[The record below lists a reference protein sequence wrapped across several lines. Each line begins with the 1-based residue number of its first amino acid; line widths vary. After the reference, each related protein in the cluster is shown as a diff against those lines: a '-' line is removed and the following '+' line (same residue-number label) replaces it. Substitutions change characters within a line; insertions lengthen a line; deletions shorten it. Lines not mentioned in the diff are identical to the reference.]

1 MKISHLTYTG
11 IMLIATCSMSSCR
24 KYLDTPTDNSRT
36 PQTVAD
42 YTEILN
48 GEGWNRNLS
57 PDGDLFLYFLDMM
70 TADVEEVIGP
80 AQSFDEKGPYSAFY
94 TWQNIYDIQYDERQS
109 PSDIL
114 NNTWLGLYRII
125 KACNIITDKGEK
137 IEGDLSG
144 RQFLLGEAHFSRALA
159 YYYLVNIWGRP
170 YDPANRA
177 DSMGVPLSVSST
189 LVNTHLPRSTVIA
202 VYNQILEDLNT
213 ALKYVQESGKTSSI
227 FHYSPAAVYL
237 LLSRVHLYLQ
247 HWEQAAAFA
256 GQCLEIRSALQ
267 DNTTPRTSMS
277 DFYTRMLGA
286 ANPEIIYT
294 FYNDPNP
301 TAFNNF
307 GSGNGYG
314 FSVSSDLLRQY
325 DSTDQ
330 RLGGYYYSNN
340 VVVIPKT
347 SGIYSGAYCFSFRTS
362 EAYLNRAEAN
372 AHLGENE
379 KAIADLDLLQSR
391 RVKTPTRSRQINRGT
406 LLETILLERR
416 KELAFQLH
424 NWFDLRRTTAPSI
437 THYFT
442 PVINQQVRPRERFV
456 LEKNDPGYTLE
467 IPVRALQAN
476 PALKPLGLKRRLP
489 L

>member
-1 MKISHLTYTG
+1 MKISHFIHTG
-11 IMLIATCSMSSCR
+11 IALIIVCSLVSCR
-24 KYLDTPTDNSRT
+24 KFLDTPADNSRT
-36 PQTVAD
+36 PRTVAD
-42 YTEILN
+42 YTEMLN

-70 TADVEEVIGP
+70 TADVEETTGP
-80 AQSFDEKGPYSAFY
+80 AQSLDEKGPYSAFY

-125 KACNIITDKGEK
+125 KACNVIIDKGEK
-137 IEGDLSG
+137 IEGEIPA

-170 YDPANRA
+170 YTPQNEA
-177 DSMGVPLSVSST
+177 DSMGVPLSTGST
-189 LVNTHLPRSTVIA
+189 LVNTNLPRSAVVA

-213 ALKYVQESGKTSSI
+213 ALMQVQASGKTNSI
-227 FHYSPAAVYL
+227 FHYSPAATYL
-237 LLSRVHLYLQ
+237 LLSRVHLYMQ

-256 GQCLEIRSALQ
+256 GKCLEIRSALK
-267 DNTTPRTSMS
+267 DNTMQQTNMS
-277 DFYTRMLGA
+277 DFYTGMLGA

-307 GSGNGYG
+307 GRGNGYG
-314 FSVSSDLLRQY
+314 FSVSPDLLRQY

-330 RLGGYYYSNN
+330 RLGGYYYSSNA
-340 VVVIPKT
+340 VVIPKT

-379 KAIADLDLLQSR
+379 KARADLDLLQSH
-391 RVKTPTRSRQINRGT
+391 RVKTAARSLLINRGT

-467 IPVRALQAN
+467 IPSRALQAN

>member
-1 MKISHLTYTG
+1 MKITHLIHTG
-11 IMLIATCSMSSCR
+11 IALIIVCSLVGCR
-24 KYLDTPTDNSRT
+24 KYLDTPADNTRT
-36 PQTVAD
+36 PQTVVD
-42 YTEILN
+42 YTEMLN
-48 GEGWNRNLS
+48 GEGWNRNLP

-70 TADVEEVIGP
+70 TADVDETIGP
-80 AQSFDEKGPYSAFY
+80 AQSPDEKGPYSAFY
-94 TWQNIYDIQYDERQS
+94 TWQNIYDSQYDERQS

-125 KACNIITDKGEK
+125 KACNIIIGKGEK
-137 IEGDLSG
+137 IEGEIPA
-144 RQFLLGEAHFSRALA
+144 RKFLLGEAHFSRALA
-159 YYYLVNIWGRP
+159 YYYLINIWGRP
-170 YDPANRA
+170 YDPKNEA
-177 DSMGVPLSVSST
+177 DPMGVPISTEST
-189 LVNTHLPRSTVIA
+189 LVNTSQPRSSVIA

-213 ALKYVQESGKTSSI
+213 ALTDVQASGKKSSI
-227 FHYSPAAVYL
+227 FHYSPAAICL
-237 LLSRVHLYLQ
+237 LLSRIHLYMQ

-256 GQCLEIRSALQ
+256 DKCLEINPALKNNVTQ
-267 DNTTPRTSMS
+267 QPDIS
-277 DFYTRMLGA
+277 DFYTGILGA

-301 TAFNNF
+301 TAINNF

-314 FSVSSDLLRQY
+314 FSVSSSLLLQY

-347 SGIYSGAYCFSFRTS
+347 SGIYGGAYCFSFRTS

-379 KAIADLDLLQSR
+379 KARADLDLLRSH
-391 RVKTPTRSRQINRGT
+391 RVKTAGRPQQVHRGT
-406 LLETILLERR
+406 LLEAILLERR

-442 PVINQQVRPRERFV
+442 PVINQQVRPRQQFI
-456 LEKNDPGYTLE
+456 LKKNDPGYTLE
-467 IPVRALQAN
+467 IPARALQAN
-476 PALKPLGLKRRLP
+476 PALKPLGLERRLP